1 MDELAPGQLLRIL
14 ANDPAAEEDIKRWAK
29 RAGHALL
36 EFRESRPRAG
46 LRGPEGIV
54 DHAMPDKKKIV
65 YLQTSGTDTPERLY
79 APFILATT
87 AAAMGQEPIVYFFIK
102 GVTAVKK
109 GEAEKIRIGEFPSL
123 SDVIDQAVE
132 AGVKLMVCEQSC
144 MLLGL
149 DRATSSSRRRWWAPP
164 PSTISCSTPT
174 PSSACDGGNQNRE
187 PTGPPERALPIWR
200 GRPRPLLARYV
211 RTSEH

>member
-1 MDELAPGQLLRIL
+1 MA
-14 ANDPAAEEDIKRWAK
+14 
-29 RAGHALL
+29 
-36 EFRESRPRAG
+36 
-46 LRGPEGIV
+46 
-54 DHAMPDKKKIV
+54 DKKKIV

-102 GVTAVKK
+102 GITAVKK

-123 SDVIDQAVE
+123 KEVIDQAVG

-149 DRATSSSRRRWWAPP
+149 DRGDFIEPAQVVGAATLNDIALDADAV
-164 PSTISCSTPT
+164 IS
-174 PSSACDGGNQNRE
+174 
-187 PTGPPERALPIWR
+187 
-200 GRPRPLLARYV
+200 V
-211 RTSEH
+211 